1 VAQESKATGTTG
13 EVLPFVAPVATRG
26 KQAQKPAL
34 ATSGNRVSLPNE
46 DEAERPPNVGNYF
59 FERNGA
65 GWQCKEVVYTAH
77 RLTGINKRQRLYIAY
92 LSRNRWETMKA
103 EHSDS
108 ALGSTLLNW
117 IETQKH
123 NKQKRRPLEKNQ

>member
-1 VAQESKATGTTG
+1 VAQQSKATGTTG

-26 KQAQKPAL
+26 KQAKKPAL

-65 GWQCKEVVYTAH
+65 GWQCKEVVYVQDVA
-77 RLTGINKRQRLYIAY
+77 TGLNKRQRPYIAY
-92 LSRNRWETMKA
+92 LSRKRWQGMKA
-103 EHSDS
+103 QYKEVELEI
-108 ALGSTLLNW
+108 ALLYW
-117 IETQKH
+117 IDERKA
-123 NKQKRRPLEKNQ
+123 EKGKK